1 MSLAIKRLPQRTAGT
16 RIEPAEAF
24 RSEAELFDTM
34 DLDRMVTVSDLG
46 QGTIDT
52 LQEAA
57 ELLCRAYPS
66 ASAAELRA
74 RTKQRLD
81 YITRLIGGRC
91 TLDQH
96 RELLVTAG

>member
-52 LQEAA
+52 LHEAA

>member
-1 MSLAIKRLPQRTAGT
+1 MIGGGVMTGPGRRRAR
-16 RIEPAEAF
+16 EAF

-46 QGTIDT
+46 QGTTDT

-66 ASAAELRA
+66 AAASELQV
-74 RTKQRLD
+74 RTKQRLS
-81 YITRLIGGRC
+81 YSAS
-91 TLDQH
+91 
-96 RELLVTAG
+96 VTAPAVS